1 MTDNDPQDSDKGPNG
16 LQNFPE
22 LLSATTNNPDGTSV
36 IKGRLR
42 SQSSRTYIVQF
53 FSGDEKDAS
62 SFGEG

>member
-1 MTDNDPQDSDKGPNG
+1 M
-16 LQNFPE
+16 QNFPE